1 MIIVNYFIGN
11 HSENCPTYINPNS
24 EFTKHQMTELL
35 TCLFWTQKWIPSP
48 SIWFNKISTNSTN
61 NVLFSTILKDYRSV
75 WPFQGLETNGTLFKF
90 DACWIFRFFWQHTT
104 FTNILYGFIHVWYH
118 FIINRPIREKP
129 TKSSDIKIQDISMPC
144 HQFFSYIM
152 ARTS

>member
-90 DACWIFRFFWQHTT
+90 DACWIFWFFLAAYYIYQHPVW
-104 FTNILYGFIHVWYH
+104 IHTCLVSFYY
-118 FIINRPIREKP
+118 KP
-129 TKSSDIKIQDISMPC
+129 TNQREAYKI
-144 HQFFSYIM
+144 FRY
-152 ARTS
+152 